1 MHNGIEMVC
10 LCSLI
15 VITNVV
21 MSHSSDSDFEGFW
34 KRVSN
39 ER

>member
-15 VITNVV
+15 VITNV